1 MNITE
6 LISKAKMI
14 RPSPTEDF
22 YTLTTSQME
31 QFVSLVANELAKQS
45 KASTNL
51 ERDD

>member
-22 YTLTTSQME
+22 YTLTTSQMQ
-31 QFVSLVANELAKQS
+31 QFVLLVIDDFMKQS
-45 KASTNL
+45 KTVSGI
-51 ERDD
+51 EKQ